1 VIDLQRIDATL
12 AHAKDLG
19 PRLRQADQDEVMAAC
34 GMTGE
39 DALILAVAHAKQAHA
54 WILDGELVAISGIS
68 GSLIDQNVGVIWM
81 LASDGVD
88 RVPKLLLKGQ
98 RQYVRD
104 LLQGHDMLLNFV
116 DNRNIKAQRWL
127 RWLGFQVGDPRP
139 FGAAGLLFRPFLMSA
154 HGEHSPQPSPGC
166 NDSICIEVSHV

>member
-1 VIDLQRIDATL
+1 MIDLQRIDATL

-19 PRLRQADQDEVMAAC
+19 PRLRQADRDEVEAGS
-34 GMTGE
+34 GMPAE
-39 DALILAVAHAKQAHA
+39 DVLVLAVAHAKKAHA

-68 GSLIDQNVGVIWM
+68 GSLVDQAVGVIWM

-139 FGAAGLLFRPFLMSA
+139 FGAAGLLFRPFVMSA
-154 HGEHSPQPSPGC
+154 HGEIHLQPSPGG
-166 NDSICIEVSHV
+166 NDRNIIEVSHV